1 METQNKTAVN
11 ETIFRAT
18 TDQSVERKR
27 RINSSSLFRERKDI
41 VLVHGEEEYVLR
53 ITRNGKLIL
62 TK

>member
-1 METQNKTAVN
+1 MN
-11 ETIFRAT
+11 ENIFRAT
-18 TDQSVERKR
+18 TDQPVERKR